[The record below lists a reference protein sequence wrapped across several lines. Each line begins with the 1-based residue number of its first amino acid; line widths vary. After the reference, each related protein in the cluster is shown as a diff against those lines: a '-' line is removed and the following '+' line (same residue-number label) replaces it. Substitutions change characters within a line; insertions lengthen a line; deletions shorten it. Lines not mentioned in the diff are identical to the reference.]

1 MPAPREITHNYD
13 AVSNVQTK
21 ADALGSRTYKYDPN
35 HRIIE
40 QDLPDGKKS
49 NWTYDNGGRPI
60 QAVDWNGTFS
70 TIYDVVNRKTQETAP
85 SGKSIKHGYDPMGNE
100 TSRTD
105 YFGNKYAYVYDALN
119 RPIQVTDPLNGVTG
133 MVYDRMQHV
142 LQIHYPN
149 KTSVNTTYDATYD
162 VASVVNKKDSGAII
176 SQFAYTYDAVGNKL
190 TVTDNI
196 GKTTYAYDDIYQL
209 TNAAYPD
216 RPAVAYAYD
225 PAGNRAAMTVGTT
238 NTTYSYDAA
247 NKLMTAGTVSYT
259 YDGNGN
265 PVKKTDSSNNQTTT
279 YNYDTENR
287 LVGTT
292 LPTGSQFV
300 FGYDYTGWKISDTQ
314 KGPAGILNTQTYL
327 WSGGSVVNED
337 GDDGQI
343 AHNLVGEVNLSQI
356 YTPKI
361 TKNPMVSYYAFD
373 GLGSVADVTDVTGN
387 ITDGYRYDAYGATL
401 SGGKNKDNHYQFVG
415 RMGVEN
421 QAYIGLLYMRNR
433 WYDSNVGR
441 FMTQDPSDIQGGL
454 NLYRYCINN
463 PINSMD
469 FMGLCG
475 SSSNSSLQKYLYG
488 TDYTSQGL
496 TTNLDYQL
504 LYDQPTSQGI
514 NGVVTAA
521 SMGMNAVG
529 IYQGATAAYDLYSAT
544 SFAGNLSV
552 GSLSSSANFVAQIG
566 SATFSTV
573 GLAQG
578 VNSMI
583 GIVNNSPPP
592 VDLGSSNIALDTIGF
607 GFSAA
612 TSVPDAMNSLSNSKT
627 IDAIAS
633 LGTGIAGGVGDTI
646 DYSRQKLGL

>member
-265 PVKKTDSSNNQTTT
+265 PVKKTDSSNSQTTT
-279 YNYDTENR
+279 YTYDTENR

-314 KGPAGILNTQTYL
+314 KGPGGIMNTQTYL
-327 WSGGSVVNED
+327 WSGGSVMNED

-356 YTPKI
+356 YTPKS
-361 TKNPMVSYYAFD
+361 TKTPMVSYYAFD
-373 GLGSVADVTDVTGN
+373 GLGSVADVTDMTGN

-401 SGGKNKDNHYQFVG
+401 SGGKNKDNRYQFVG
-415 RMGVEN
+415 KMDVEN
-421 QAYIGLLYMRNR
+421 H
-433 WYDSNVGR
+433 
-441 FMTQDPSDIQGGL
+441 P
-454 NLYRYCINN
+454 
-463 PINSMD
+463 
-469 FMGLCG
+469 
-475 SSSNSSLQKYLYG
+475 
-488 TDYTSQGL
+488 
-496 TTNLDYQL
+496 
-504 LYDQPTSQGI
+504 
-514 NGVVTAA
+514 A
-521 SMGMNAVG
+521 SRIWV
-529 IYQGATAAYDLYSAT
+529 
-544 SFAGNLSV
+544 
-552 GSLSSSANFVAQIG
+552 
-566 SATFSTV
+566 
-573 GLAQG
+573 
-578 VNSMI
+578 
-583 GIVNNSPPP
+583 
-592 VDLGSSNIALDTIGF
+592 
-607 GFSAA
+607 
-612 TSVPDAMNSLSNSKT
+612 
-627 IDAIAS
+627 
-633 LGTGIAGGVGDTI
+633 
-646 DYSRQKLGL
+646 

>member
-40 QDLPDGKKS
+40 QDLPDGKKT

-149 KTSVNTTYDATYD
+149 KTSVNTVYDATYD

-176 SQFAYTYDAVGNKL
+176 SQFAYTYDAVGNKK

-196 GKTTYAYDDIYQL
+196 GKTTYTYDDIYQL

-216 RPAVAYAYD
+216 RPAVAYTYD
-225 PAGNRAAMTVGTT
+225 PAGNRSTMTVGTI

-279 YNYDTENR
+279 YTYDTENH

-300 FGYDYTGWKISDTQ
+300 FGYDYMGWKVSDTQ
-314 KGPAGILNTQTYL
+314 KGPAGILNTQEFL
-327 WSGGSVVNED
+327 WSDGSVVNED
-337 GDDGQI
+337 GDDGFI
-343 AHNLVGEVNLSQI
+343 AHNVVGPISLSQI
-356 YTPKI
+356 YTPKA
-361 TKNPMVSYYAFD
+361 TNNPMVSYYAFD

-415 RMGVEN
+415 MMGVEN

-433 WYDSNVGR
+433 WYDPTSGR
-441 FMTQDPSDIQGGL
+441 FMTQDPSDIADGINLYQYSVNNPVNGIDPGGL
-454 NLYRYCINN
+454 AVAGTLSGVPSGGQNAIAN
-463 PINSMD
+463 PPAS
-469 FMGLCG
+469 
-475 SSSNSSLQKYLYG
+475 
-488 TDYTSQGL
+488 TDGAYT
-496 TTNLDYQL
+496 
-504 LYDQPTSQGI
+504 
-514 NGVVTAA
+514 
-521 SMGMNAVG
+521 AVG
-529 IYQGATAAYDLYSAT
+529 T
-544 SFAGNLSV
+544 SLKV
-552 GSLSSSANFVAQIG
+552 GSDIL
-566 SATFSTV
+566 
-573 GLAQG
+573 
-578 VNSMI
+578 
-583 GIVNNSPPP
+583 
-592 VDLGSSNIALDTIGF
+592 
-607 GFSAA
+607 
-612 TSVPDAMNSLSNSKT
+612 
-627 IDAIAS
+627 
-633 LGTGIAGGVGDTI
+633 GIAGGAAAVASSSPIFVPLGIVGYGISLYNTYVDVAQLNGQQFSSSSNQTNNSI
-646 DYSRQKLGL
+646 AVAGDVLGLVSTDPLSIVQSAVGLENDLPTYINNLNKSVQTNGCHGN